1 MKETED
7 NTNRK
12 IYCVLR
18 LQKSVLLNMTILPKA
33 IYKFN
38 LISINIPMTFFT
50 ELIQII
56 KKNYGN
62 RKKKKT
68 RNPK

>member
-18 LQKSVLLNMTILPKA
+18 LQKSVLLNMTILPEA
-33 IYKFN
+33 IYKFSS
-38 LISINIPMTFFT
+38 ISINIPMTFFT

-62 RKKKKT
+62 KQKNP